1 MTRGQVSR
9 KRLLVG
15 VGINE
20 RIRVSVIIADDHP
33 VTGHGIAQTLAAVPT
48 IQVGAVVS
56 IPPS

>member
-1 MTRGQVSR
+1 M
-9 KRLLVG
+9 
-15 VGINE
+15 NE
-20 RIRVSVIIADDHP
+20 FGVSVIIADDHP